1 MFLPYGIAC
10 AGAILRPWAGE
21 GRSRVAGTT
30 REPFD
35 EPTTQ
40 KRPALRV
47 ACGRAPASLRRS
59 SDVPASP
66 FAARLADRLARTQ
79 RRLFPYER
87 NMLWSRPHRRI
98 VAAAPCG
105 LRLPAALRR
114 ERRKR
119 RPRRNASVD
128 LYRAHSRTRRL

>member
-1 MFLPYGIAC
+1 MFLPYVITC

-59 SDVPASP
+59 TDVPASL

-79 RRLFPYER
+79 RRLFPYGRTCSDDLQGNENAWR
-87 NMLWSRPHRRI
+87 GGKRKGRPEGRPLPVGSQPDVTCCRR
-98 VAAAPCG
+98 VP
-105 LRLPAALRR
+105 
-114 ERRKR
+114 
-119 RPRRNASVD
+119 
-128 LYRAHSRTRRL
+128 H

>member
-47 ACGRAPASLRRS
+47 ACGRAPAARLRRAMYKNGVRSTPGLRRS

-79 RRLFPYER
+79 HRLFPYER
-87 NMLWSRPHRRI
+87 NML
-98 VAAAPCG
+98 
-105 LRLPAALRR
+105 
-114 ERRKR
+114 
-119 RPRRNASVD
+119 
-128 LYRAHSRTRRL
+128 

>member
-1 MFLPYGIAC
+1 MFLPYGNAC
-10 AGAILRPWAGE
+10 AGAILRPGALCAPDSTIARQSRAAAGE

-40 KRPALRV
+40 KRAALRV

-59 SDVPASP
+59 TDVNASL

-79 RRLFPYER
+79 RRLFPFGR
-87 NMLWSRPHRRI
+87 NML
-98 VAAAPCG
+98 
-105 LRLPAALRR
+105 
-114 ERRKR
+114 
-119 RPRRNASVD
+119 
-128 LYRAHSRTRRL
+128 

>member
-1 MFLPYGIAC
+1 MFLPYGTAC

-21 GRSRVAGTT
+21 RRSRVAGTT

-79 RRLFPYER
+79 RRLLPYGR
-87 NMLWSRPHRRI
+87 NMLCCRACPLTRRPKSWLAP
-98 VAAAPCG
+98 VAAH
-105 LRLPAALRR
+105 RLPD
-114 ERRKR
+114 RKR
-119 RPRRNASVD
+119 S
-128 LYRAHSRTRRL
+128 